1 MRQLIFLLTIFFL
14 SAGVAHA
21 AEGSLYISPE
31 QNVYAVGESFSV
43 KVLADTG
50 GSMISAAEA
59 NLSFDPGVLA
69 VEEISTEGSILGSWP
84 TEPSFSNTAGTVQF
98 AGWARD
104 RYRGTDGLLI
114 TITFRALRND
124 AGTVRFVSG
133 AMLAADSQG
142 TNIITSMRSA
152 AYTIQPSEE
161 VPVPADAGE
170 ARASPA
176 DTPSSILQPVFV
188 EYPREVQIGERIIA
202 KGQSPANAR
211 VSVWLQRGEER
222 PQHAAILSS
231 ADGSFTFV
239 ADSEA
244 QSGEYRLW
252 AQAIDQEG
260 VRSATS
266 NIAHITAGQS
276 SSLAA
281 AAALTGIVSDS
292 TLYLLLVGIISFV
305 LGYYTRHRLRVAPH
319 PVTLTDNK

>member
-1 MRQLIFLLTIFFL
+1 MRQLFFLLTIFFL

-21 AEGSLYISPE
+21 ADGSLFVSPE

-43 KVLADTG
+43 KVFADTG
-50 GSMISAAEA
+50 GSAISAAEA
-59 NLSFDPGVLA
+59 NLTFDPGVLA
-69 VEEISTEGSILGSWP
+69 VEDISTEGSILGSWP
-84 TEPSFSNTAGTVQF
+84 TEPSFSNTVGTVQF

-104 RYRGTDGLLI
+104 RYAGTDGLLI
-114 TITFRALRND
+114 TITFKALRND
-124 AGTVRFVSG
+124 AGAVRFVSG

-176 DTPSSILQPVFV
+176 DLSSSVLQPVFV
-188 EYPREVQIGERIIA
+188 EYPREVQVGERIIA
-202 KGQSPANAR
+202 KGQAAANAR
-211 VSVWLQRGEER
+211 VSVWLQRGEDK
-222 PQHAAILSS
+222 PQQAAILSS

-239 ADSEA
+239 AEGEVQA
-244 QSGEYRLW
+244 GEYRLW

-260 VRSATS
+260 IRSATS
-266 NIAHITAGQS
+266 SIAHITAGQP

-281 AAALTGIVSDS
+281 AAALTGILPGSAI
-292 TLYLLLVGIISFV
+292 YLLLVGILGFAA
-305 LGYYTRHRLRVAPH
+305 GYYTRRRMV
-319 PVTLTDNK
+319 